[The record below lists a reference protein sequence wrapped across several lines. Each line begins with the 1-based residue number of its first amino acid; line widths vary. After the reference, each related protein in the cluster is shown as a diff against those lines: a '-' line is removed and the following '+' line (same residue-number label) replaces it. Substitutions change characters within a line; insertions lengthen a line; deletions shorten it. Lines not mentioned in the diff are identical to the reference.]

1 MASFRCYNNSDVIA
15 TLITT
20 NFHLYLIHLWWQ
32 LFQMFVCGDVVY
44 AQTWQVLT
52 LKNCMEPFSY
62 ASTAYLVAS
71 ALVSVR
77 LFCKW
82 FTAPL
87 AKNSPYAYVS
97 WYVSCERNIHSSA
110 SKRPIS
116 EAQFKNCWIV
126 TARSRSLTES
136 LKIPLVRQNWGRPY
150 TACKEYYNVY
160 VAWIHVHIKSQISIS
175 NLYFNTVK
183 IHQVFCYI

>member
-20 NFHLYLIHLWWQ
+20 NFHLYLIQLWWQ
-32 LFQMFVCGDVVY
+32 FFQMFVYGDVVY

-77 LFCKW
+77 LFCKNLGNLQKFLGKW
-82 FTAPL
+82 FTLPPPPPGQKIARTPMIGRNYDKSPL
-87 AKNSPYAYVS
+87 PGK
-97 WYVSCERNIHSSA
+97 
-110 SKRPIS
+110 
-116 EAQFKNCWIV
+116 F
-126 TARSRSLTES
+126 T
-136 LKIPLVRQNWGRPY
+136 
-150 TACKEYYNVY
+150 NV
-160 VAWIHVHIKSQISIS
+160 
-175 NLYFNTVK
+175 
-183 IHQVFCYI
+183 

>member
-32 LFQMFVCGDVVY
+32 LFQMFVYGDVVY

-62 ASTAYLVAS
+62 ASTAYLLAS

-77 LFCKW
+77 LFCQNLGNLQK
-82 FTAPL
+82 FFGQMVYRPSL
-87 AKNSPYAYVS
+87 AKKKKQPVRLWVFTVA
-97 WYVSCERNIHSSA
+97 NIQLIKA
-110 SKRPIS
+110 
-116 EAQFKNCWIV
+116 
-126 TARSRSLTES
+126 
-136 LKIPLVRQNWGRPY
+136 LKS
-150 TACKEYYNVY
+150 TK
-160 VAWIHVHIKSQISIS
+160 
-175 NLYFNTVK
+175 
-183 IHQVFCYI
+183 